1 MQKQQVKKSLL
12 TPYRILIGLAIVC
25 IFVMASYKVYTMA
38 STKAID
44 QINEAHGKYIEQK
57 DDSSSGQ
64 EGGSVSGSSS
74 SKQTKNSEKPTTIS
88 KPAGKDTISS
98 NTGGMGTGSNDDDD
112 D

>member
-1 MQKQQVKKSLL
+1 
-12 TPYRILIGLAIVC
+12 
-25 IFVMASYKVYTMA
+25 MA

-64 EGGSVSGSSS
+64 ESS

-98 NTGGMGTGSNDDDD
+98 NTGGMGTGNSDDDD